1 MYYQDDFSLR
11 FGEEV
16 QLHDFLAGVEERE
29 WWNRYPSKKLEILT
43 VSGNEELVSDIQ
55 GENDAAV
62 LMDTLK
68 HTQLMIRSHDG
79 VYLLGNTAIPTLCR
93 RARISG
99 SALSDV
105 EKPVL
110 ADILNECLKV
120 SKGKALLHFYEG
132 KVRAVVSGDE
142 RDYSILHMQD
152 VFMAASAY
160 INGDFDKVAFQG
172 GYTDHTIT
180 SAIWTVADEKM
191 LNAYRDLLKQYGR
204 IADGSLSTEI
214 RITTSDVAASGVNVT
229 YNIHE
234 GNQSIVLG
242 KGLKTIH
249 RGQSKVAPSRLAE
262 VEDNIQSI
270 FQYYKESLLGVKR
283 LFDIQIRN
291 PSNTMKGIMESVGIS
306 KKLVAETV
314 EKFRNESG
322 DQPCTAYDV
331 YCGICQVLL
340 FAKERNSGER
350 VLLDLE
356 EDISKCATRRWKDYD
371 IPGQQA
377 A

>member
-1 MYYQDDFSLR
+1 MYYQDDFALR
-11 FGEEV
+11 FGDEV
-16 QLHDFLAGVEERE
+16 ELHEFLAGVEERE
-29 WWNRYPSKKLEILT
+29 WWKRYPSRKLEVLT
-43 VSGNEELVSDIQ
+43 VSGNEELVDDIN
-55 GENDAAV
+55 GENAAV

-68 HTQLMIRSHDG
+68 HTQLMVRTDEG
-79 VYLLGNTAIPTLCR
+79 TYLLGNTAIPTLCR

-105 EKPVL
+105 TKSIL
-110 ADILNECLKV
+110 AQILNECLKV

-142 RDYSILHMQD
+142 RDYTILHMQD

-160 INGDFDKVAFQG
+160 INGDFDKVSFQG

-180 SAIWTVADEKM
+180 SAAWSVSDGRM
-191 LNAYRDLLKQYGR
+191 LDAYRDLLKQYGR
-204 IADGSLSTEI
+204 LADSSLSTEI
-214 RITTSDVAASGVNVT
+214 RITTSDVAASGVNIA
-229 YNIHE
+229 YSIHE
-234 GNQSIVLG
+234 GNKSLVLG

-249 RGQSKVAPSRLAE
+249 RGRSKVAASRLAE
-262 VEDNIQSI
+262 VEENIQSI

-283 LFDIQIRN
+283 LFDIQIKY
-291 PSNTMKGIMESVGIS
+291 PANTMKGIMESVGIS

-314 EKFRNESG
+314 EKFRLESG

-340 FAKERNSGER
+340 FARQKNATDRM
-350 VLLDLE
+350 LIDLE
-356 EDISKCATRRWKDYD
+356 EDISVCASRRWKDYD
-371 IPGQQA
+371 MPGQA

>member
-29 WWNRYPSKKLEILT
+29 WWNRYPSHKLEVMT
-43 VSGNEELVSDIQ
+43 VSGNEELVSNIKD
-55 GENDAAV
+55 ENATAV

-68 HTQLMIRSHDG
+68 HTQLMVKAHDG

-105 EKPVL
+105 EKPTL
-110 ADILNECLKV
+110 AHILNECLKV
-120 SKGKALLHFYEG
+120 SKGKALMHFYEG

-160 INGDFDKVAFQG
+160 INGDYDKVSFMGA
-172 GYTDHTIT
+172 YTDHTVT
-180 SAIWTVADEKM
+180 SALWSVADEKM
-191 LNAYRDLLKQYGR
+191 LEAYRDLLKQYGR
-204 IADGSLSTEI
+204 TADSSLSTEI
-214 RITTSDVAASGVNVT
+214 RITTSDVAASGVNIA

-234 GNQSIVLG
+234 GNQNIVLG

-249 RGQSKVAPSRLAE
+249 RGQSKVASSRLAE

-283 LFDIQIRN
+283 LFDIQIRY
-291 PSNTMKGIMESVGIS
+291 PVNTMRGIMESVGIS

-314 EKFRNESG
+314 EKFRIESG

-340 FAKERNSGER
+340 FAKDKDASERT
-350 VLLDLE
+350 LLDME
-356 EDISKCATRRWKDYD
+356 EDISKCAARRWKDYD